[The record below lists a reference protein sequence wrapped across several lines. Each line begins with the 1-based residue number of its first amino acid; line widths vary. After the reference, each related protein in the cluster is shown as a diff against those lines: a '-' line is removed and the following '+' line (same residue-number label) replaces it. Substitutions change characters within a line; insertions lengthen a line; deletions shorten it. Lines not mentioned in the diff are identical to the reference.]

1 MNQEKTS
8 AIRDRLFVIA
18 KNKCGM
24 SDEKASDFAFHM
36 VDWADDLVELMEIYS
51 HPEDRT
57 DDQISDSLHRILVHI
72 PNHIAAAGKILT
84 DLPVRDIFEVGALNE
99 PNH

>member
-1 MNQEKTS
+1 MDKEKTS
-8 AIRDRLFVIA
+8 AIRDRLFTVA

-24 SDEKASDFAFHM
+24 SDERASDFAFHM
-36 VDWADDLVELMEIYS
+36 VDWADDLEELMGLYS
-51 HPEDRT
+51 NPGERT
-57 DDQISDSLHRILVHI
+57 DEEISVSLHRILVHI

-84 DLPVRDIFEVGALNE
+84 DLPVRDIFEVGALDE